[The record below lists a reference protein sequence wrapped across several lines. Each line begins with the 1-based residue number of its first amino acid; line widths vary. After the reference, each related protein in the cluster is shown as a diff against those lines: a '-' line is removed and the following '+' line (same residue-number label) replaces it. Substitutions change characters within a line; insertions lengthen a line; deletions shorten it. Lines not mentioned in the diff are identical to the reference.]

1 ERRKEYVMSQRK
13 PDQCPCCGC
22 YTLDGRGQYDICP
35 VCFWEDDDA
44 TEEYGKPAPERPEG
58 PNHIHLWQARQ
69 NYLDFGAS
77 EKRLIQYVR
86 LPSAAELPDAR
97 RAEER

>member
-1 ERRKEYVMSQRK
+1 MSERKL
-13 PDQCPCCGC
+13 DQCPCCGC
-22 YTLDGRGQYDICP
+22 YTLVGRGQYDICP

-44 TEEYGKPAPERPEG
+44 TEEYDTPAPERPEG

-77 EKRLIQYVR
+77 EKRLIEYVR
-86 LPSAAELPDAR
+86 PPRDDELPETR
-97 RAEER
+97 RAGER